1 MNNELVQFQMNLKKL
16 LYSVCL
22 LVIQAREK
30 ITNLEVDV
38 ARLSAVEED
47 YKRVVESV
55 RLLEEDLKVDL
66 LKLQEQLEVEQNLVK
81 KKSKP

>member
-22 LVIQAREK
+22 LVMQAREK